1 MPTNLGSV
9 PPAFRPVYR
18 ILVVD
23 DTPSIHEDFGKIFA
37 PDPRATGASAA
48 EQAVFGDTPAAPT
61 TPRFELES
69 ALQGEDAL
77 RRVVAARSEGRPFA
91 VAFVDMRMPPG
102 WDGIETIRHLWL
114 VDSGLQIV
122 ICTAYSDQSW
132 TGITRQLG
140 VRDNLIV
147 LKKPFDNIEVLQ
159 LAHALSAKWTLAQ
172 QVSLRLNNLDAAARL
187 NSVAL
192 EQAERRFSAAFH
204 HSPLAFA
211 VVSVPAG
218 EVWEINPAFTRLTG
232 AVIGTVEGRPLAEM
246 PCWGDRSVLP
256 KLLATVAS
264 GQLAQEMDLTV
275 QAPDRTQR
283 TVRVSVAAF
292 QEGARTSAFV
302 NFRDE
307 TERSRLERELR
318 QAHKMNAIG
327 ELAAGVAHDFNN
339 LLTVIQGYSTTLL
352 ADAVPLSPLHADL
365 QQIVEATHRA
375 AALTSKLLIFSRRQP
390 THRET
395 VDPAEILRP
404 MQALLNRVIG
414 ANVDLQW
421 SLPPSGPAIL
431 ADRVNLEQVV
441 MNLVVNARDALAGP
455 GRINVRLDTVTLDA
469 AATAHHPDARPG
481 DFVRL
486 TVEDNG
492 CGMSPQVQSRVFEP
506 FFTTKAP
513 GRGTGLGLS
522 TVYGI
527 VRQHEGWI
535 ELQSAVGQGSTFTL
549 HFPAQAMA
557 PRAAPPPVPAP
568 VAAEAGR
575 RIRVL
580 LAEDEPAV
588 NALLSTILPRHG
600 FDITS
605 CVDGPTAL
613 EAWRRAEGAF
623 DLLLTDIVMPN
634 GMAGTELARIL
645 RRTRPSLRVVFATG
659 YSAEFEHAFA
669 FGDAGPP
676 PRLIRKPFELDVLLR
691 TLREEVT
698 GDDLPR
704 P

>member
-18 ILVVD
+18 ILVVA

-37 PDPRATGASAA
+37 PAPRPVGASAA

-77 RRVVAARSEGRPFA
+77 RLVVAARSEGRPFA

-114 VDSGLQIV
+114 VDAGLQVV

-192 EQAERRFSAAFH
+192 EQAESRFSAAFH

-218 EVWEINPAFTRLTG
+218 DVWEINPAFTRLTG
-232 AVIGTVEGRPLAEM
+232 AVIATLEGRPLADM
-246 PCWGDRSVLP
+246 DCWGDRTVLP

-275 QAPDRTQR
+275 QAADRTQR

-292 QEGARTSAFV
+292 QEAARTSAFV

-318 QAHKMNAIG
+318 QSH
-327 ELAAGVAHDFNN
+327 
-339 LLTVIQGYSTTLL
+339 
-352 ADAVPLSPLHADL
+352 
-365 QQIVEATHRA
+365 
-375 AALTSKLLIFSRRQP
+375 
-390 THRET
+390 
-395 VDPAEILRP
+395 
-404 MQALLNRVIG
+404 
-414 ANVDLQW
+414 
-421 SLPPSGPAIL
+421 
-431 ADRVNLEQVV
+431 
-441 MNLVVNARDALAGP
+441 
-455 GRINVRLDTVTLDA
+455 
-469 AATAHHPDARPG
+469 
-481 DFVRL
+481 
-486 TVEDNG
+486 
-492 CGMSPQVQSRVFEP
+492 
-506 FFTTKAP
+506 
-513 GRGTGLGLS
+513 
-522 TVYGI
+522 
-527 VRQHEGWI
+527 
-535 ELQSAVGQGSTFTL
+535 
-549 HFPAQAMA
+549 
-557 PRAAPPPVPAP
+557 
-568 VAAEAGR
+568 
-575 RIRVL
+575 
-580 LAEDEPAV
+580 
-588 NALLSTILPRHG
+588 
-600 FDITS
+600 
-605 CVDGPTAL
+605 
-613 EAWRRAEGAF
+613 
-623 DLLLTDIVMPN
+623 
-634 GMAGTELARIL
+634 
-645 RRTRPSLRVVFATG
+645 
-659 YSAEFEHAFA
+659 
-669 FGDAGPP
+669 
-676 PRLIRKPFELDVLLR
+676 
-691 TLREEVT
+691 
-698 GDDLPR
+698 
-704 P
+704 